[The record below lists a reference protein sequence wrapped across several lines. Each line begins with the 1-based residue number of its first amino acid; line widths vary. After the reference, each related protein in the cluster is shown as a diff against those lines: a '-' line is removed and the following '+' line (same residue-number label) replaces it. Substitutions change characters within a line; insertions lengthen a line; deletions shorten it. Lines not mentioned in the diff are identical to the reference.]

1 MKQLSCE
8 ALESA
13 STPQLFIVSLCSQLE
28 RNDDASG
35 LRQLY
40 SQLAGVGCFCV
51 KHYQKQ
57 QKHFKRISIHGAIS
71 FNKQVATLSGYLP
84 SSG

>member
-1 MKQLSCE
+1 MNTLSRE
-8 ALESA
+8 ALERA
-13 STPQLFIVSLCSQLE
+13 STPQLFIVRLCSQLK

-40 SQLAGVGCFCV
+40 SHLTRVGCFCV

-71 FNKQVATLSGYLP
+71 LQ
-84 SSG
+84 